1 MGLFLASCFFPL
13 FIVWQRLTDY
23 DRAEDKDNDEL
34 LRHVVVFCL
43 ANNFK
48 IARLRNYALRHF
60 EAKVREFWPVR
71 ADIFCLIIKNIYFNT
86 TPENGDILR
95 ESVVKFVVY
104 NPTQFFQE
112 SCFYDVAR
120 WDPEFGEACIRELAG
135 AVERPVCPGF
145 ADDERSSSISS
156 DESESEYKEGD
167 EEEDDDEDD
176 EGKMSNEQEEAD
188 VKIKE
193 EPEE

>member
-1 MGLFLASCFFPL
+1 M
-13 FIVWQRLTDY
+13 
-23 DRAEDKDNDEL
+23 
-34 LRHVVVFCL
+34 FCL

-48 IARLRNYALRHF
+48 IARLRKYALRCF
-60 EAKVREFWPVR
+60 EDKVREFWPIR
-71 ADIFCLIIKNIYFNT
+71 ADIFCLIIKNIYYNT
-86 TPENGDILR
+86 DQEDGDILR

-112 SCFYDVAR
+112 SCFYQVAQ

-135 AVERPVCPGF
+135 AVERPVSPGF

-156 DESESEYKEGD
+156 DESGSEYEEGEGD
-167 EEEDDDEDD
+167 DDDDDEDEDD
-176 EGKMSNEQEEAD
+176 EYDEEKMKEEQEEAE

-193 EPEE
+193 EPEQ